1 MLKTASTGIPEGIP
15 VRLPGPEPIPFIQ
28 RRPVVDVRTLASRA
42 ANEVVTVLAEHQ
54 EQEAKAGKSFLR
66 RRQPRPDIDLITV
79 ADSLRESITEAY
91 RVSAAACTPPV
102 LDLTEEHQ
110 AEIAALQEQA
120 IELFCQ
126 QILPAVK
133 DDTALT
139 EQIYGLCPALKPAP
153 EPDLKALGDLQKKV
167 DKAIGEAMSI
177 HEDLIMSLRELDDLL
192 KQEAS
197 LLAGTS
203 MAGNGRIKRQAEHV
217 RHELVRLLEKQ
228 EVCRQ
233 IKIPVARW

>member
-1 MLKTASTGIPEGIP
+1 MLKTAQYAPPQTK
-15 VRLPGPEPIPFIQ
+15 
-28 RRPVVDVRTLASRA
+28 PVVDVAGIAAKAS
-42 ANEVVTVLAEHQ
+42 NEIIGLLAEHQ
-54 EQEAKAGKSFLR
+54 EREKKAGKSFLR
-66 RRQPRPDIDLITV
+66 RRQAKLEIDLISV
-79 ADSLRESITEAY
+79 ADSLREAVETEY
-91 RVSAAACTPPV
+91 RVSAARCEPAI
-102 LDLTEEHQ
+102 LELTEEHLS
-110 AEIAALQEQA
+110 EIQQLQEQA
-120 IELFCQ
+120 VEMFAKDVLRAVDDYPEL
-126 QILPAVK
+126 K
-133 DDTALT
+133 
-139 EQIYGLCPALKPAP
+139 EQVYSLCPALRPLP

-197 LLAGTS
+197 LLAGSS